1 MESAIPIAQLD
12 IGKEIIYYSS
22 LKSEHVQ
29 NATVTALHV
38 IQALQVH
45 VIHANLVCF

>member
-22 LKSEHVQ
+22 LKSEHAHNVI
-29 NATVTALHV
+29 VTAIHV

-45 VIHANLVCF
+45 AIHVNLECS